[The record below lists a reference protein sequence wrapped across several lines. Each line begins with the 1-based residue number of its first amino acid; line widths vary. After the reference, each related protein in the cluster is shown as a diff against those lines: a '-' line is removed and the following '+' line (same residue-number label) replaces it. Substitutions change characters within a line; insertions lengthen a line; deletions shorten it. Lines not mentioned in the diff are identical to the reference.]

1 MNANPPRYAVPLP
14 DLDLSPT
21 LHAAIFDMDG
31 LMLDTERIA
40 LGCWHDAACALG
52 LTLTREDA
60 LGMVGMHS
68 SKAPA
73 YLAGLYGP
81 DFPVRALID
90 ATHQRYLAAME
101 QPIPLKAGLIDL
113 LDWLAR
119 EQLPC
124 AVATSTRRR
133 IAEHHLD
140 AVGILPRFRHT
151 VCGDEIEHPKPAPDI
166 YLKAA
171 GLLGVAPEHCVVF
184 EDSNFGVQAAHAAG
198 CRVIMV
204 PDMLPP
210 RPETLALGMPVVNSL
225 AEAHALTSTW
235 LAASR

>member
-1 MNANPPRYAVPLP
+1 MNLNPPHHATVSASSTIASAPR
-14 DLDLSPT
+14 
-21 LHAAIFDMDG
+21 AAIFDMDG

-40 LGCWHDAACALG
+40 LGCWHAAARELG
-52 LTLTREDA
+52 LPLSEEDA

-101 QPIPLKAGLIDL
+101 EPIPLKAGLLEL
-113 LDWLAR
+113 LDWLAA
-119 EQLPC
+119 EGLPC
-124 AVATSTRRR
+124 GVATSTRRR
-133 IAEHHLD
+133 IAEHHL
-140 AVGILPRFRHT
+140 AQTGILQRFAQT

-171 GLLGVAPEHCVVF
+171 GLLGVAPGECVVF
-184 EDSNFGVQAAHAAG
+184 EDSNFGVQAAHTAG

-204 PDMLPP
+204 PDVRPP
-210 RPETLALGMPVVNSL
+210 QPETLALGMPVVASL
-225 AEAHALTSTW
+225 VEAQALTRQW
-235 LAASR
+235 CGR